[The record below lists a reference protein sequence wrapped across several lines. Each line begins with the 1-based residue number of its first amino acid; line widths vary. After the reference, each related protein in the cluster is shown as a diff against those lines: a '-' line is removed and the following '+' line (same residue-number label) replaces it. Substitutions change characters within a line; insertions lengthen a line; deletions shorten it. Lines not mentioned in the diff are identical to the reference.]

1 MGIVRAWRR
10 YGQVVVMKIVSRECN
25 PALIYPAD
33 QVLSPLTSVWGLVGR
48 RRGALPANW
57 RQPWPAGG
65 VVSHENIDC
74 PLLSRFSF

>member
-33 QVLSPLTSVWGLVGR
+33 QVLSPLTSVWDLVGR
-48 RRGALPANW
+48 RRGALPAN
-57 RQPWPAGG
+57 
-65 VVSHENIDC
+65 
-74 PLLSRFSF
+74 